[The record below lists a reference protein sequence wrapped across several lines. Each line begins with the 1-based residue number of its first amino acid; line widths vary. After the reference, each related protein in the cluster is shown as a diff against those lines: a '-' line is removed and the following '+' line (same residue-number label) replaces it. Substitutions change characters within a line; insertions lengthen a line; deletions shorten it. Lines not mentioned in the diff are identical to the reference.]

1 MSRSSFTGC
10 LARFMVVA
18 LLALAAGPGTARAAE
33 RTVVLEH
40 WTNFR

>member
-1 MSRSSFTGC
+1 MSRFGFNGRRV
-10 LARFMVVA
+10 LVA
-18 LLALAAGPGTARAAE
+18 LLLLAAAVAPGAARAAE